1 MPGTCSS
8 ASAVWFGSDV
18 LDDPRHSYSLP
29 ATAAPLGVD
38 FSQPDPASRDLDPRR
53 LWKILWRRRKLFLS
67 IWAVFFA
74 AVLVFTLLTPRKYT
88 TAVKL
93 ISGGSNSTSPTAT
106 NDATTNLP
114 VLNALLAATG
124 QQSSE
129 TYAELLQQSP
139 VAAEVIKNL
148 GLRMSVDEL
157 LHHLLVRPVTDT
169 AILTLA
175 VTWKD
180 PVTSARIGNEF
191 ASVFINHEREL
202 VGGQADSA
210 ITFLQREMPDAEAH
224 MRAAQA
230 ALEAYQEQTGIA
242 DLTTQTQNALT
253 ASATLQAKQQ
263 TAESDAHQYAAQLEA
278 VEEALGST
286 PQTVVGERNTAANP
300 VSGNLQTQIQTL
312 TLQLSTARKQYTD
325 DYPTVI
331 QLKSQLAEAQ
341 RELKAQPETVL
352 ASSQDVPNPVY
363 QTLSQQAATLQGQIA
378 AANAQAD
385 TVAGQVAAAQPKIDQ
400 LPSESRRIVD
410 LQRAAKASEGV
421 YLALQ
426 QKYQDAVISKTT
438 ALSDVSITQPADA
451 SVYSVSP
458 NIPFNLFLGFV
469 VGLVLA
475 ISAIFATEF
484 FDDRF
489 RTEEDVKERLG
500 LPVLTMIPKIEALV
514 DKDDWMKPLAVE
526 AFYQL
531 VASLRYTS
539 TRPPRTIAFTSAEQG
554 DGKSTIALN
563 TAISMGQMKSRVLI
577 IDADL
582 RRPSMHDKLH
592 MQNEKGL
599 SDVLV
604 GVTSFDDAV
613 RPTEHA
619 GVFAITSG
627 RPAPN
632 PVGLLQS
639 GAFDSLLKR
648 ATERFDY
655 VIVDCPALRPV
666 VDSVVLGIKTDGTVL
681 VVSSA
686 TSEGRTVRSA
696 IEKLR
701 MVGSINLLGVVLNR
715 TRPDRRESASYYLGA
730 GQSVSLPPES
740 LA

>member
-1 MPGTCSS
+1 MLDNPNNAYSPP
-8 ASAVWFGSDV
+8 AVN
-18 LDDPRHSYSLP
+18 
-29 ATAAPLGVD
+29 APYGVD
-38 FSQPDPASRDLDPRR
+38 FSQQVDTASRDLDPRR
-53 LWKILWRRRKLFLS
+53 LWKILWRRRILLLS
-67 IWAVFFA
+67 IWGGFFVAVGI
-74 AVLVFTLLTPRKYT
+74 FTLLTPQKYT

-93 ISGGSNSTSPTAT
+93 ISGGSNSNSPTAT
-106 NDATTNLP
+106 NDAGTNLP

-139 VAAEVIKNL
+139 VAAEVIRNL
-148 GLRMSVDEL
+148 GLHMTVTDL
-157 LHHLLVRPVTDT
+157 LRHLLVRPITNT
-169 AILTLA
+169 AILSLS
-175 VTWKD
+175 VTWRD
-180 PVTSARIGNEF
+180 PVTSARIANEF
-191 ASVFINHEREL
+191 ASVFVNHEREL

-242 DLTTQTQNALT
+242 DLPTQTQNALT
-253 ASATLQAKQQ
+253 AAAALESKQQ
-263 TAESDAHQYAAQLEA
+263 SAESDAHQYAAQLEA

-286 PQTVVGERNTAANP
+286 PQTVVGQRNIAANP

-341 RELKAQPETVL
+341 RELKEQPATVL
-352 ASSQDVPNPVY
+352 ASSADIPNPVY

-378 AANAQAD
+378 AANAQAE
-385 TVAGQVAAAQPKIDQ
+385 TLASQLAAAQPKIQQ

-410 LQRAAKASEGV
+410 LQRAAKSAEGV

-438 ALSDVSITQPADA
+438 ALSDVSITQPADPA
-451 SVYSVSP
+451 VYILSP
-458 NIPFNLFLGFV
+458 NVPFNLFLGFV

-475 ISAIFATEF
+475 VSAVFATEF

-489 RTEEDVKERLG
+489 RGEEDVRERLG
-500 LPVLTMIPKIEALV
+500 LPVLTMIPRIEALV
-514 DKDDWMKPLAVE
+514 DKDDWLKPLAVE

-531 VASLRYTS
+531 VASLRYS
-539 TRPPRTIAFTSAEQG
+539 SSRPPRTIAFTSAEQG

-577 IDADL
+577 LDADL
-582 RRPSMHDKLH
+582 RRPSMHDKLG

-604 GVTSFDDAV
+604 GVTSFDEAV

-627 RPAPN
+627 RATPN

-639 GAFDSLLKR
+639 GAFDALLKR
-648 ATERFDY
+648 AMERFDY

-696 IEKLR
+696 IDKLR

-715 TRPDRRESASYYLGA
+715 TQPDRRETSYYLGA
-730 GQSVSLPPES
+730 GQSMPLPPQS
-740 LA
+740 RA

>member
-1 MPGTCSS
+1 MLDNPNN
-8 ASAVWFGSDV
+8 AYNPPAVNG
-18 LDDPRHSYSLP
+18 PY
-29 ATAAPLGVD
+29 GVD
-38 FSQPDPASRDLDPRR
+38 FSQQVDTASRDLDPRR
-53 LWKILWRRRKLFLS
+53 LWKILWRRRILLFS
-67 IWAVFFA
+67 IWGGFFVAVA
-74 AVLVFTLLTPRKYT
+74 IFTLLTPQKYT

-93 ISGGSNSTSPTAT
+93 ISGGSNSNSPTAT
-106 NDATTNLP
+106 NDAGTNLP

-139 VAAEVIKNL
+139 VAAEVIRNL
-148 GLRMSVDEL
+148 GLHMSVTDL
-157 LHHLLVRPVTDT
+157 LHHLLVRPVTNT
-169 AILTLA
+169 AILSLS
-175 VTWKD
+175 VTWRD
-180 PVTSARIGNEF
+180 PATSARIANEF
-191 ASVFINHEREL
+191 ASVFVNHEREL

-210 ITFLQREMPDAEAH
+210 ITFLQREMPEAEAH

-242 DLTTQTQNALT
+242 DLPTQTQNALT
-253 ASATLQAKQQ
+253 AAAALESKQQ
-263 TAESDAHQYAAQLEA
+263 SAESDAHQYAAQLEA

-286 PQTVVGERNTAANP
+286 PQTVVGQRNIAANP

-341 RELKAQPETVL
+341 RELKEQPATVL
-352 ASSQDVPNPVY
+352 ASSADIPNPVY

-378 AANAQAD
+378 AANAQAE
-385 TVAGQVAAAQPKIDQ
+385 TLASQLAAAQPKIQQ

-410 LQRAAKASEGV
+410 LQRSAKSAEGV

-438 ALSDVSITQPADA
+438 ALSDVSITQPADPA
-451 SVYSVSP
+451 VFTLSP
-458 NIPFNLFLGFV
+458 NVPFNLFLGFV

-475 ISAIFATEF
+475 VSAVFATEF

-489 RTEEDVKERLG
+489 RGEEDVRERLG
-500 LPVLTMIPKIEALV
+500 LPVLTMIPRIEALV
-514 DKDDWMKPLAVE
+514 DKDDWLKPLAVE

-531 VASLRYTS
+531 VASLRYS
-539 TRPPRTIAFTSAEQG
+539 SSRPPRTIAFTSAEQG

-577 IDADL
+577 VDADL
-582 RRPSMHDKLH
+582 RRPSMHDKLG

-604 GVTSFDDAV
+604 GVTSFDEAV

-627 RPAPN
+627 RATPN

-639 GAFDSLLKR
+639 GAFDALLKR

-696 IEKLR
+696 IDKLR

-715 TRPDRRESASYYLGA
+715 TQPDRRETSSYYLGA
-730 GQSVSLPPES
+730 GQSMPLPPQS
-740 LA
+740 RA